1 MKLKKQAT
9 IEVKPTS
16 PFNFDAT
23 FHKPDH
29 FTSGDNYWE
38 KGIRWQTWLWPS
50 DAKALEGKQEKPLGL
65 KFINSGTVDK
75 PRIVVDIYYKE
86 ALSKPFIKSLVN
98 EIKYRYNLNLDLT
111 DFYKKFRD
119 DSVLKPIIKKLY
131 GMRPGHPSSLYEYL
145 IIGVAL
151 QNATVRRSI

>member
-38 KGIRWQTWLWPS
+38 KGIRWQTWLWQ
-50 DAKALEGKQEKPLGL
+50 KKPLGL
-65 KFINSGTVDK
+65 KFKNNGSVNK
-75 PRIVVDIYYKE
+75 PRIDV
-86 ALSKPFIKSLVN
+86 
-98 EIKYRYNLNLDLT
+98 
-111 DFYKKFRD
+111 
-119 DSVLKPIIKKLY
+119 
-131 GMRPGHPSSLYEYL
+131 
-145 IIGVAL
+145 
-151 QNATVRRSI
+151 SIH